1 MEQEKLKLSAP
12 WEEVKELIKENNIEL
27 TDADLEYVPGKED
40 ELLERLSKKMN
51 RDKSAVRDYIESISS
66 NRGIAS

>member
-1 MEQEKLKLSAP
+1 METSNLKLSAP
-12 WEEVKELIKENNIEL
+12 WAEVKELIKETNIEL

-40 ELLERLSKKMN
+40 ELLERLAKKMN